1 MSRQELA
8 DACNEALAANG
19 AARRRAGLD
28 ASTIGAYEQGSIT
41 WPNADY
47 RAALRAVFSSTDS
60 ALGFYAVRRP
70 RTTADESF
78 DRPLA
83 EDTVSSAGDAVD
95 HRVDLSDLS
104 AAETEELIS
113 YLRDQWHLL
122 VRADNLL
129 GPRHAL
135 SGVQTQLGVLNAL
148 LGVSRSAARATVAG
162 LAAQYAESAAWL
174 YEDAA
179 NMASAQRWT
188 TAAME
193 WSIEANDPA
202 MLAWVMYRRSQ
213 QSTTTANGG
222 QVIGLAEAA
231 RRDES
236 RLPSTMRAAI
246 RVQLAHGHAVDQDAR
261 QAGRLLDEAHR
272 WAATDIDG
280 DARAGHGSFC
290 TASYIETHRASCLN
304 RLGRPQ
310 EAVTIYEQA
319 LPLIPAV
326 YRRDR
331 AAALSG
337 LAYSYA
343 ALDDAERAAAIA
355 SEALPIAQRAGS
367 DRIATQIRT
376 VARALRRHE
385 RVPAVASL
393 LHDLGAVR

>member
-1 MSRQELA
+1 M
-8 DACNEALAANG
+8 
-19 AARRRAGLD
+19 
-28 ASTIGAYEQGSIT
+28 
-41 WPNADY
+41 
-47 RAALRAVFSSTDS
+47 
-60 ALGFYAVRRP
+60 
-70 RTTADESF
+70 
-78 DRPLA
+78 
-83 EDTVSSAGDAVD
+83 
-95 HRVDLSDLS
+95 
-104 AAETEELIS
+104 
-113 YLRDQWHLL
+113 
-122 VRADNLL
+122 
-129 GPRHAL
+129 
-135 SGVQTQLGVLNAL
+135 
-148 LGVSRSAARATVAG
+148 LGVSRSETRATVAG

-179 NMASAQRWT
+179 DMASAQRWT

-193 WSIEANDPA
+193 WSIEANDSP

-213 QSTTTANGG
+213 QSTSTANGG

-236 RLPSTMRAAI
+236 SLPSTMRAAI
-246 RVQLAHGHAVDQDAR
+246 RVQLAHGHALDQDAR
-261 QAGRLLDEAHR
+261 QVGRLLDEAHQ
-272 WAATDIDG
+272 WAAADIDG

-343 ALDDAERAAAIA
+343 ALDDAERAAATA

-367 DRIATQIRT
+367 DRIVTQIRA
-376 VARALRRHE
+376 VARTLHRHE
-385 RVPAVASL
+385 RVPAVATL
-393 LHDLGAVR
+393 LHDLGAIS